1 MRILIVVLLFLFNDV
16 NGQKNKYSIKDNRR
30 SEKVDFELFNNLII
44 LPVVINGVELK
55 FLVDTGVEKTILFS
69 LEEAKDLKLN
79 NTKRI
84 KIRGLSS
91 SDSYSAYKST
101 GNHVKIQN
109 ISNKNANVYLVF
121 DKENYLTSSLGTVI
135 NGVIGYD
142 LLQYF
147 TLRFN
152 YQLRTIKFYTP
163 EKFHR
168 PLLFFKEKSI
178 NLINKKPHVNASFSD
193 VEVGGKQ
200 GNFLLDTGSSDAVW
214 LYKED
219 RIQLPKKKFKDNLGF
234 GFRGIISGYRSKIDK
249 FKMAGYQFNKV
260 NVAFPDVDNESI
272 KQRVGSIGNKLLKR
286 FRFFIS
292 YADGKIYFKS
302 NSLLGREFN
311 YDKSGLLFKYDGI
324 SIIEKQVP
332 VRLKIQKNSD
342 NSYDVTE
349 SEDSYNTVY
358 EIKKKIRIARVRK
371 NSPAGKAGIL
381 PEDVIVTLQDKSIN
395 KYDLEEVRTLMSSE
409 EGKQIHL
416 KVNRNGKI
424 IKAAFKLN
432 DRLN

>member
-1 MRILIVVLLFLFNDV
+1 MRILIVILLLFFSNL
-16 NGQKNKYSIKDNRR
+16 NGQKNRYSIKDNRR

-69 LEEAKDLKLN
+69 LEEVGDLKLK
-79 NTKRI
+79 NTERI
-84 KIRGLSS
+84 KIKGLSS
-91 SDSYSAYKST
+91 NESYSAYKST
-101 GNHVKIQN
+101 GNHVKIQD

-121 DKENYLTSSLGTVI
+121 DKENYLTNSMGTVI

-142 LLQYF
+142 LLKHF

-152 YQLRTIKFYTP
+152 YELRTIKFYTP

-178 NLINKKPHVNASFSD
+178 NLIDKKPHVNASVSD
-193 VEVGGKQ
+193 AEVGHKQ
-200 GNFLLDTGSSDAVW
+200 GEFLLDTGSSDALW
-214 LYKED
+214 FYKND
-219 RIQLPKKKFKDNLGF
+219 SIQLPDKKFKDNLGF
-234 GFRGIISGYRSKIDK
+234 GFRGIITGYRSKIDK
-249 FKMAGYQFNKV
+249 FEMADYQFNDV

-272 KQRVGSIGNKLLKR
+272 KNRVGSIGNKLLKR

-292 YADGKIYFKS
+292 YSNGKIYFKS
-302 NSLLGREFN
+302 NSLLDRDFN
-311 YDKSGLLFKYDGI
+311 YDKSGLLFRYDGI

-349 SEDSYNTVY
+349 NKESYNTVY

-381 PEDVIVTLQDKSIN
+381 PKDIIVSLQGKSIN
-395 KYDLEEVRTLMSSE
+395 KYDLEDVRTLMSSE
-409 EGKQIHL
+409 EGKQISL
-416 KVNRNGKI
+416 KINRNGKL
-424 IKAAFKLN
+424 IKAAFRLN